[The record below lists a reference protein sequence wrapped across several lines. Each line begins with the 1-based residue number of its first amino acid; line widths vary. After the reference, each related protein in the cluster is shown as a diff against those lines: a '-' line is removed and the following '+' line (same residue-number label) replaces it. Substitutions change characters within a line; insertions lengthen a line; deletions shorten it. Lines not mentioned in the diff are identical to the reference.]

1 MKPKERRLA
10 AIMFTDIVGY
20 SAIMQKSEEMANR
33 LRERHR
39 EVFNR
44 ITAQYQGEILQYF
57 GDGTLSIFPSA
68 TAAAECAVAL
78 QQALKKEPKVPL
90 RIGIH
95 TGEITF
101 SDEEAYGDGV
111 NIAARLEA
119 LCIPGGVFISGKVYD
134 DIKNHSRLKAKPLGH
149 YQLKNIQREMEVY
162 AISNAG
168 VTTPEFEL
176 QQPMTAA
183 APAPPATTVEAAPA
197 APTTLGR
204 KKKGVAFV
212 LALFLGIFGAH
223 RFYLDQRPLG
233 ILHLVVFFLAAIINL
248 IPEEAV
254 AILAIIGFVDAMVF
268 LAMPRADFNTR
279 YNSGVTENEQTQR
292 QTQRQAQGRP
302 AEATDTKRILRG
314 QFSQHLSKAMN
325 LHRNYDYEGAM
336 QYLHKALDIKYDA
349 PEVHFLLA
357 CCYSA
362 NENAEKALHH
372 LDLATAFGLKNP
384 EERIQSHG
392 DLSYLRIQPQFEAF
406 AQNEY
411 RLPKELPKPQPSFLE
426 EEEEP
431 GLILPEQAEE
441 EIEDLDAEKL
451 PLRDEQ
457 KNSD

>member
-134 DIKNHSRLKAKPLGH
+134 DIKNHSRLKAKPLGS

-176 QQPMTAA
+176 QQPMVAAA
-183 APAPPATTVEAAPA
+183 APPPPAAAPA
-197 APTTLGR
+197 APAVPALGR

-223 RFYLDQRPLG
+223 RFYLDQRPRG
-233 ILHLVVFFLAAIINL
+233 ILHLVVFFLSAIINL

-268 LAMPRADFNTR
+268 LAMPRADFDAR
-279 YNSGVTENEQTQR
+279 YNSGVEETQ
-292 QTQRQAQGRP
+292 QPQRQAQGRP
-302 AEATDTKRILRG
+302 AEAMDTKRILRG

-372 LDLATAFGLKNP
+372 LDLASAFGLKNP
-384 EERIQSHG
+384 EERIQNHG

-411 RLPKELPKPQPSFLE
+411 RLPKELPKPRPSFLEE